1 MKIDQKFRKELW
13 QFVQGQKAAEGEART
28 RNPWI
33 TNPVL

>member
-1 MKIDQKFRKELW
+1 MEVKISTLFLVMTP
-13 QFVQGQKAAEGEART
+13 FVAEGEAQT

>member
-1 MKIDQKFRKELW
+1 MNTKRTAL
-13 QFVQGQKAAEGEART
+13 VNPNYHAEGEART